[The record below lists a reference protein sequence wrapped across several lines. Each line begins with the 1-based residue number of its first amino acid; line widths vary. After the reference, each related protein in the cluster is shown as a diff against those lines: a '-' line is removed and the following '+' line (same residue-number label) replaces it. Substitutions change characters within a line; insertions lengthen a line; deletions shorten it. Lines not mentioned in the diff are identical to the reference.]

1 MLLLLSIPTKRVVVV
16 VQAEARAEFAEKTV
30 KKLQK
35 EVDRLEGLLSD
46 PCSII
51 TTHYFVGV
59 DCTTCT
65 RLLGN
70 NNALLHSR
78 RGLLDISACSYYFPQ
93 LSRRVHHLD
102 SPPHLYFIFSFI
114 CFQKLKKMMLC
125 TVLLLEYLKM
135 KLAKQILL
143 YEYHNIVKDRL

>member
-1 MLLLLSIPTKRVVVV
+1 MLLLSIPTVRVVVV

-46 PCSII
+46 PCFI
-51 TTHYFVGV
+51 TIAHLLGV

-65 RLLGN
+65 RLLGD

-78 RGLLDISACSYYFPQ
+78 HGTLDISACSYYFLQ
-93 LSRRVHHLD
+93 LSMLIHRFN
-102 SPPHLYFIFSFI
+102 STTSFH
-114 CFQKLKKMMLC
+114 FYQLFPLK
-125 TVLLLEYLKM
+125 VLLNNI
-135 KLAKQILL
+135 QIRHFFI
-143 YEYHNIVKDRL
+143 YMFSKGKK

>member
-1 MLLLLSIPTKRVVVV
+1 MWLKVWLCLYPTFMYYVRLSTVRVVVV
-16 VQAEARAEFAEKTV
+16 IQAEARAEFAEKTV

-51 TTHYFVGV
+51 TNHYLGV

-70 NNALLHSR
+70 NNASLHSR
-78 RGLLDISACSYYFPQ
+78 RGYLDIYACSYYFPQ
-93 LSRRVHHLD
+93 LSRRVHQFNR
-102 SPPHLYFIFSFI
+102 PPHFYFLFI
-114 CFQKLKKMMLC
+114 CFQNLKK
-125 TVLLLEYLKM
+125 
-135 KLAKQILL
+135 
-143 YEYHNIVKDRL
+143 

>member
-1 MLLLLSIPTKRVVVV
+1 MLLLSIPTKLVVVV

-51 TTHYFVGV
+51 TTHYLGV

-78 RGLLDISACSYYFPQ
+78 RGHLDISACSYYFPQ
-93 LSRRVHHLD
+93 LSRRVHHFN
-102 SPPHLYFIFSFI
+102 SPPLVIVCIYYLLSAFYLIIYKFVIFSFI
-114 CFQKLKKMMLC
+114 CFQKLKKVILC
-125 TVLLLEYLKM
+125 TVF
-135 KLAKQILL
+135 
-143 YEYHNIVKDRL
+143 

>member
-1 MLLLLSIPTKRVVVV
+1 MFLLLSIPTKRVVVV

-51 TTHYFVGV
+51 TTHYLGV

-78 RGLLDISACSYYFPQ
+78 RGHLDISACSYYFPQ
-93 LSRRVHHLD
+93 LSRRVHHFN
-102 SPPHLYFIFSFI
+102 SPPNFYFIFSFI
-114 CFQKLKKMMLC
+114 CFQKLKKVILC
-125 TVLLLEYLKM
+125 TVLLLEYLQM
-135 KLAKQILL
+135 KLAKQKLF

>member
-1 MLLLLSIPTKRVVVV
+1 MLLLLSIPTKRVVVVV

-51 TTHYFVGV
+51 TTPYLGV
-59 DCTTCT
+59 YCTTCT

-78 RGLLDISACSYYFPQ
+78 RGHLDISACSYYFPSF
-93 LSRRVHHLD
+93 LGGFIILIAHLIIILFF
-102 SPPHLYFIFSFI
+102 HL
-114 CFQKLKKMMLC
+114 CFQKLKKVILC
-125 TVLLLEYLKM
+125 TVLLLEYLQM
-135 KLAKQILL
+135 KLAK
-143 YEYHNIVKDRL
+143 

>member
-1 MLLLLSIPTKRVVVV
+1 MLLSIPTKRVVVV

-51 TTHYFVGV
+51 TTHYLGV

-78 RGLLDISACSYYFPQ
+78 RGHLDISACSYNFPQ
-93 LSRRVHHLD
+93 LSSRVHHFN
-102 SPPHLYFIFSFI
+102 SPHHFYFIFSFI
-114 CFQKLKKMMLC
+114 CFQKLNKSDIMYRFL
-125 TVLLLEYLKM
+125 TTRVFTNELAEQVLF
-135 KLAKQILL
+135 

>member
-1 MLLLLSIPTKRVVVV
+1 MLWRKFGCIDCYVRVSTVRVVVV

-46 PCSII
+46 PCFI
-51 TTHYFVGV
+51 TITYFLGV

-65 RLLGN
+65 RLLGD

-78 RGLLDISACSYYFPQ
+78 HGILDISACSYYLLQ
-93 LSRRVHHLD
+93 LSMLIRHFIAPLVFNYYF
-102 SPPHLYFIFSFI
+102 LYKF
-114 CFQKLKKMMLC
+114 
-125 TVLLLEYLKM
+125 Y
-135 KLAKQILL
+135 
-143 YEYHNIVKDRL
+143 

>member
-1 MLLLLSIPTKRVVVV
+1 MLLLLLSIPTKRVVV

-51 TTHYFVGV
+51 TTHYLGV
-59 DCTTCT
+59 DCTTCCT

-78 RGLLDISACSYYFPQ
+78 RGHLDISACSYYFPQ
-93 LSRRVHHLD
+93 LSRRVHHFN
-102 SPPHLYFIFSFI
+102 SPPHFYFFIHMFSKF
-114 CFQKLKKMMLC
+114 KKVILC
-125 TVLLLEYLKM
+125 TVFF
-135 KLAKQILL
+135 
-143 YEYHNIVKDRL
+143 N

>member
-1 MLLLLSIPTKRVVVV
+1 MLSITTKRVVVV

-51 TTHYFVGV
+51 TNYYLGV
-59 DCTTCT
+59 NSTKCT

-78 RGLLDISACSYYFPQ
+78 RGHLDISACSYYFPQ
-93 LSRRVHHLD
+93 VSRRVRYFN
-102 SPPHLYFIFSFI
+102 SPPLVLVCIYYLLSAFYLIIYKFVIFSFI
-114 CFQKLKKMMLC
+114 CFQKLKKVILC
-125 TVLLLEYLKM
+125 TVFLTTRVFTNE
-135 KLAKQILL
+135 IS
-143 YEYHNIVKDRL
+143 